1 MDVIALR
8 NDGIRIGL
16 ELTEDYLKANY
27 KDLEKVVNGIGP
39 QWFPEWA
46 RDEVTDYFEYFLP
59 STNQHD
65 FDFDQL
71 EKTEAN
77 FKIANKRL
85 YKNMKIQI
93 KKDSDLTWWSF
104 SKKRSKW
111 RKKAQA
117 KFLYTMCKEF
127 GESAFFKK

>member
-1 MDVIALR
+1 MDVLCLR
-8 NDGIRIGL
+8 QEGKRIGL
-16 ELTEDYLKANY
+16 ELTEEYLKANY
-27 KDLEKVVNGIGP
+27 KVLEDVINGVG
-39 QWFPEWA
+39 PEWLPEA
-46 RDEVTDYFEYFLP
+46 VRDKLTDYYEYFLP

-65 FDFDQL
+65 FDFYQL

-93 KKDSDLTWWSF
+93 KKDNNLTYWSF

-111 RKKAQA
+111 RKKTQA